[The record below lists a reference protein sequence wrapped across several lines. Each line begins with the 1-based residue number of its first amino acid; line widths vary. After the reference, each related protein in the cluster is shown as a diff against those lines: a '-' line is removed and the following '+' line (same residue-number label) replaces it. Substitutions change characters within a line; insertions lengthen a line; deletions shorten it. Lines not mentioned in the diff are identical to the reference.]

1 MNTAA
6 LQQSKFLLWQ
16 AAEPSGLSCRLKKTI
31 VVKKLAQ
38 LLWRYSDSL
47 VKYFRLLR
55 KVLPTPS

>member
-16 AAEPSGLSCRLKKTI
+16 AAEPSGLSCRFKKTI

-38 LLWRYSDSL
+38 LLSWIPSDCL
-47 VKYFRLLR
+47 VRYFRLLLSFC
-55 KVLPTPS
+55 KYG